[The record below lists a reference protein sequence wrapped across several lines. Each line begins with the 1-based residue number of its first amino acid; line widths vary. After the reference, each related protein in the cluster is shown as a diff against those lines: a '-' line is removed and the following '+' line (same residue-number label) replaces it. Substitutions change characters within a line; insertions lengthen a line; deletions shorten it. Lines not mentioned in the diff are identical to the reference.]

1 VIGKRSSTVMMI
13 ANEDT
18 ASVKSGARSA
28 GIDNPGFEEEER
40 PTTIGNGDG
49 VFISVTSPSNGNAS
63 FLNCSAVDTTML
75 TERKDKEVA
84 EAVNLELVNMN
95 PLETNGVSGIPVKK
109 DGEPADYNDPY
120 DEYFVPVNEHRK
132 YMR

>member
-1 VIGKRSSTVMMI
+1 VSPAIDRRSSTVMMI
-13 ANEDT
+13 ANEDE
-18 ASVKSGARSA
+18 SGARSA

-40 PTTIGNGDG
+40 PATIENGDS
-49 VFISVTSPSNGNAS
+49 VFVSVTSPSNGHAS
-63 FLNCSAVDTTML
+63 FLNSSSVDTTML
-75 TERKDKEVA
+75 TERKDKELA
-84 EAVNLELVNMN
+84 EAVNLELVSMN

-109 DGEPADYNDPY
+109 DGQPADYSDTY

>member
-1 VIGKRSSTVMMI
+1 MMI
-13 ANEDT
+13 SNE
-18 ASVKSGARSA
+18 VKNGGRSA

-40 PTTIGNGDG
+40 PATVGNGDG
-49 VFISVTSPSNGNAS
+49 IFISVTSPSNGNAS

-95 PLETNGVSGIPVKK
+95 PLENAEKNGGSGIPVKT
-109 DGEPADYNDPY
+109 DGEPADYSDPY
-120 DEYFVPVNEHRK
+120 DDYFVPVNEHRK